1 MVMVVVIVTEKKR
14 KNRQKNDLTH
24 TGRTAARV
32 EGKVS
37 LDCRKRESRFKT
49 RTVPVT
55 FSFCPAC
62 NVRSKKREE
71 KEKTNKVKRESEK
84 VQ

>member
-1 MVMVVVIVTEKKR
+1 MVMVVIVTEKKR

-24 TGRTAARV
+24 TSRTAARV

-37 LDCRKRESRFKT
+37 LNCRKRRKRESRFKT
-49 RTVPVT
+49 RTLPVT

-62 NVRSKKREE
+62 NVRSRKKEA
-71 KEKTNKVKRESEK
+71 KE
-84 VQ
+84 